1 MIHRPSRSTLRCQIN
16 IFSFLY
22 FITFNFYAQ
31 CNGSND
37 LCNKRYNEV
46 AYLTT
51 HNAFNS
57 KQDSFLFPNQKS
69 NIIEQLNNGVRG
81 LMIDVYD
88 DNGSIVVYH
97 AYKFLGYKPISI
109 YLNDIKYFLD
119 NNPNEIITIILESY
133 TSSNAIENEITQVG
147 LLKYLHTQDVNSLWP
162 KLQTM
167 IDSNKRLVILSD
179 KNDANE
185 KQSWYHYIWDFAVE
199 NKYGKIN
206 CEFNRGNPTNSLFI
220 FNHFI
225 TSFTGNKNNAKDV
238 NSFKFLMN
246 HIIKCKDLKNK
257 FPNFITVDFFEI
269 GESLD
274 VVSKLNTIE

>member
-1 MIHRPSRSTLRCQIN
+1 MHKY

-57 KQDSFLFPNQKS
+57 KQDRYLFPNQKS
-69 NIIEQLNNGVRG
+69 NISEQLNNGVRA

-88 DNGSIVVYH
+88 DNGSTVVYH
-97 AYKFLGYKPISI
+97 AYKFLGSQPLSV
-109 YLNDIKYFLD
+109 YLNDVKYFLD
-119 NNPNEIITIILESY
+119 NNPNEILTIILETY
-133 TSSNAIENEITQVG
+133 TSSNAIENEINKVG
-147 LLKYLHTQDVNSLWP
+147 LLKYLHTQDVNSTWP

-185 KQSWYHYIWDFAVE
+185 KQSWYHYVWNFAVE
-199 NKYGKIN
+199 NKYGEIN
-206 CEFNRGNPTNSLFI
+206 CEFNRGNPENSLFI

-225 TSFTGNKNNAKDV
+225 TSLTGNKENANKV
-238 NSFKFLMN
+238 NSFKYLMN
-246 HIIKCKDLKNK
+246 HITNCKDLKNK
-257 FPNFITVDFFEI
+257 FPNFITVDFYEI
-269 GESLD
+269 GESID
-274 VVSKLNTIE
+274 VVSKLNSTKITIN

>member
-1 MIHRPSRSTLRCQIN
+1 MERLAHKY
-16 IFSFLY
+16 IFYILY
-22 FITFNFYAQ
+22 LISFNFYGQ
-31 CNGSND
+31 CNGSKD

-81 LMIDVYD
+81 IMIDVYD
-88 DNGSIVVYH
+88 DSGSIVVYH
-97 AYKFLGYKPISI
+97 AYKFLGYKPLSI

-133 TSSNAIENEITQVG
+133 TTSNAIENEITQVG
-147 LLKYLHTQDVNSLWP
+147 LLKYLHSQDVNSLWP

-167 IDSNKRLVILSD
+167 IDSNKRLVIFSD
-179 KNDANE
+179 KDDANE
-185 KQSWYHYIWDFAVE
+185 NQSWHHYLWDFAVE

-225 TSFTGNKNNAKDV
+225 TSLTLNKSNAKNV
-238 NSFKFLMN
+238 NSFKFLIN

-269 GESLD
+269 GESFD
-274 VVSKLNTIE
+274 VVSKLNTL

>member
-1 MIHRPSRSTLRCQIN
+1 MHKY
-16 IFSFLY
+16 IFSILY
-22 FITFNFYAQ
+22 LISFNFYGQ
-31 CNGSND
+31 CNGSKD

-57 KQDSFLFPNQKS
+57 KQDRFLFPNQKS

-88 DNGSIVVYH
+88 DNGSTVVYH
-97 AYKFLGYKPISI
+97 AYKFLGHKPLSI
-109 YLNDIKYFLD
+109 YLNNIKYFLD

-185 KQSWYHYIWDFAVE
+185 KQRWYHYVWDFAVE
-199 NKYGKIN
+199 NKYGEIN
-206 CEFNRGNPTNSLFI
+206 CKFNRGNPTNSLFI

-225 TSFTGNKNNAKDV
+225 TSLSGNKNNAKNV

-274 VVSKLNTIE
+274 VVSKLNMIK

>member
-1 MIHRPSRSTLRCQIN
+1 MHKY
-16 IFSFLY
+16 IFSFFY
-22 FITFNFYAQ
+22 FITFSFYGQ
-31 CNGSND
+31 CNGSID
-37 LCNKRYNEV
+37 LCDKRYNEV

-57 KQDSFLFPNQKS
+57 KQDRYLFPNQKS
-69 NIIEQLNNGVRG
+69 NISEQLNNGVRA

-88 DNGSIVVYH
+88 DNGSTVVYH
-97 AYKFLGYKPISI
+97 AYKFLGSQPLSV

-119 NNPNEIITIILESY
+119 NNPNEILTIILETY
-133 TSSNAIENEITQVG
+133 TSSNAIENEINKVG
-147 LLKYLHTQDVNSLWP
+147 LLKYLHTQNVNSLWP

-185 KQSWYHYIWDFAVE
+185 KQSWYHYMWNFAVE
-199 NKYGKIN
+199 NKYGEIN
-206 CEFNRGNPTNSLFI
+206 CEFNRGNRANSLFI

-225 TSFTGNKNNAKDV
+225 TSLTGNKDNANKV

-246 HIIKCKDLKNK
+246 HITNCKDLKNK
-257 FPNFITVDFFEI
+257 FPNFITVDFYEI
-269 GESLD
+269 GESID
-274 VVSKLNTIE
+274 VVSKLNSTELITN

>member
-1 MIHRPSRSTLRCQIN
+1 MHKY

-57 KQDSFLFPNQKS
+57 KQDRYLFPNQKS
-69 NIIEQLNNGVRG
+69 NISEQLNNGVRA

-88 DNGSIVVYH
+88 DDGSTVVYH
-97 AYKFLGYKPISI
+97 AYKFLGSQPLSV

-119 NNPNEIITIILESY
+119 NNPNEILTIILETY
-133 TSSNAIENEITQVG
+133 TSSNAIENEINKVG
-147 LLKYLHTQDVNSLWP
+147 LLKYLHTQDVNSIWP

-167 IDSNKRLVILSD
+167 IDSNKRLVIPVSYTHLTL
-179 KNDANE
+179 
-185 KQSWYHYIWDFAVE
+185 
-199 NKYGKIN
+199 
-206 CEFNRGNPTNSLFI
+206 PT
-220 FNHFI
+220 
-225 TSFTGNKNNAKDV
+225 
-238 NSFKFLMN
+238 MR
-246 HIIKCKDLKNK
+246 
-257 FPNFITVDFFEI
+257 TV
-269 GESLD
+269 
-274 VVSKLNTIE
+274 

>member
-1 MIHRPSRSTLRCQIN
+1 VHKY

-22 FITFNFYAQ
+22 FITFNFYGQ

-57 KQDSFLFPNQKS
+57 KQDRFLFPNQKS
-69 NIIEQLNNGVRG
+69 NIAEQLNNGVRA

-88 DNGSIVVYH
+88 DNGSTVVYH
-97 AYKFLGYKPISI
+97 AYKFLGSQPLSV

-119 NNPNEIITIILESY
+119 NNPNEILTIILETY
-133 TSSNAIENEITQVG
+133 TSSNAIENEINKVG

-179 KNDANE
+179 KNDGNE
-185 KQSWYHYIWDFAVE
+185 KQSWYHYMWNFAVE
-199 NKYGKIN
+199 NKYGEIN
-206 CEFNRGNPTNSLFI
+206 CEFNRGSPENSLFI

-225 TSFTGNKNNAKDV
+225 TSLTGNKDNANKV
-238 NSFKFLMN
+238 NSFKYLMN
-246 HIIKCKDLKNK
+246 HITNCKDLKNK
-257 FPNFITVDFFEI
+257 FPNFITVDFYEI
-269 GESLD
+269 GESID
-274 VVSKLNTIE
+274 VVSKLNSTELITNLK

>member
-1 MIHRPSRSTLRCQIN
+1 MYKY
-16 IFSFLY
+16 IFPFLY
-22 FITFNFYAQ
+22 FITFNFYGQ

-57 KQDSFLFPNQKS
+57 KQDRYLFPNQKS
-69 NIIEQLNNGVRG
+69 NIAEQLNNGVRG

-88 DNGSIVVYH
+88 DNGSTVVYH
-97 AYKFLGYKPISI
+97 AYKFLGSQLLSV

-119 NNPNEIITIILESY
+119 NNPNEILTIILETY
-133 TSSNAIENEITQVG
+133 TSSNAIENEINKAG

-185 KQSWYHYIWDFAVE
+185 KQSWYHYMWNFAVE
-199 NKYGKIN
+199 NKYGEIN
-206 CEFNRGNPTNSLFI
+206 CEFNRGNRANSLFI

-225 TSFTGNKNNAKDV
+225 TSLTGNKDNANKV

-246 HIIKCKDLKNK
+246 HITNCKDLKNK
-257 FPNFITVDFFEI
+257 FPNFITVDFYEI
-269 GESLD
+269 GESID
-274 VVSKLNTIE
+274 VVSKLNSTELITN

>member
-1 MIHRPSRSTLRCQIN
+1 MHKY

-22 FITFNFYAQ
+22 FITFNFYGQ

-57 KQDSFLFPNQKS
+57 KQDRFLFPNQKS
-69 NIIEQLNNGVRG
+69 NIAEQLNNGVRA

-88 DNGSIVVYH
+88 DNGSTVVYH
-97 AYKFLGYKPISI
+97 AYKFLGSQPLSV

-119 NNPNEIITIILESY
+119 NNPNEILTIILETY
-133 TSSNAIENEITQVG
+133 TSSNAIENEINKVG

-185 KQSWYHYIWDFAVE
+185 KQSWYHYVWNFAVE
-199 NKYGKIN
+199 NKYGEIN
-206 CEFNRGNPTNSLFI
+206 CEFNRGSPENSLFI

-225 TSFTGNKNNAKDV
+225 TSLTGNKENANKV
-238 NSFKFLMN
+238 NSFKYLMN
-246 HIIKCKDLKNK
+246 HITNCKDLKNK
-257 FPNFITVDFFEI
+257 FPNFITVDFYEI
-269 GESLD
+269 GESID
-274 VVSKLNTIE
+274 VVSKLNSTELKTN

>member
-1 MIHRPSRSTLRCQIN
+1 MHKY

-22 FITFNFYAQ
+22 FITFNFYGQ

-57 KQDSFLFPNQKS
+57 KQDRFLFPNQKS
-69 NIIEQLNNGVRG
+69 NIAEQLNNGVRA

-88 DNGSIVVYH
+88 DNGSTVVYH
-97 AYKFLGYKPISI
+97 AYKFLGSQPLSV
-109 YLNDIKYFLD
+109 YLNDIKDFLD
-119 NNPNEIITIILESY
+119 NNPNEILTIILETY
-133 TSSNAIENEITQVG
+133 TSSNAIENEINKVG

-185 KQSWYHYIWDFAVE
+185 KQSWYHYMWNFAVE
-199 NKYGKIN
+199 NKYGEIN
-206 CEFNRGNPTNSLFI
+206 CEFNRGSPENSLFI

-225 TSFTGNKNNAKDV
+225 TSLTGNKENANKV
-238 NSFKFLMN
+238 NSFKYLMN
-246 HIIKCKDLKNK
+246 HITNCKDLKNK
-257 FPNFITVDFFEI
+257 FPNFITVDFYEI
-269 GESLD
+269 GESID
-274 VVSKLNTIE
+274 VVSKLNSTELITNLK

>member
-1 MIHRPSRSTLRCQIN
+1 MHKY

-57 KQDSFLFPNQKS
+57 KQDRYLFPNQKS
-69 NIIEQLNNGVRG
+69 NISEQLNNGVRA

-88 DNGSIVVYH
+88 DNGSTVVYH
-97 AYKFLGYKPISI
+97 AYKFLGSQPLSV

-119 NNPNEIITIILESY
+119 NNPNEILTIILETY
-133 TSSNAIENEITQVG
+133 TSSNAIENEINKVG
-147 LLKYLHTQDVNSLWP
+147 LLKYLHTQDVNSIWP

-185 KQSWYHYIWDFAVE
+185 KQSWYHYVWNFAVE
-199 NKYGKIN
+199 NKYGEIN
-206 CEFNRGNPTNSLFI
+206 CEFNRGSPENSLFI

-225 TSFTGNKNNAKDV
+225 TSLTGNKENANKV
-238 NSFKFLMN
+238 NSFKYLMN
-246 HIIKCKDLKNK
+246 HITNCKDLKNK
-257 FPNFITVDFFEI
+257 FPNFITVDFYEI
-269 GESLD
+269 GESID
-274 VVSKLNTIE
+274 VVSKLNSTELITNLK